1 MRIAAIDIGTNS
13 VHIIVVQV
21 RPDRSFEIIDR
32 EKEMVRLGSGGLGGR
47 SLTEPAM
54 LAALQAL
61 GKFTRL
67 AESHDVD
74 EIVAAATS
82 AVREADN
89 GREFLNAIRQRTGI
103 QVRVISGT
111 EEARLIHRAA
121 VYGVDV
127 SGGAAVVID
136 IGGGSVELTQGTGAR
151 THVAQSLKLGVI
163 RLTEQF
169 IRSDP
174 LNRRDE
180 RQMVSHI
187 TETIAPTV
195 EKIVG
200 RGFDRVIGTS
210 GTILS
215 LGALAVGEGRGGGR
229 GAAAR
234 PPRGRARP
242 VGSDAL
248 RSRRVST
255 KQIRRLRREVCA
267 LDLAGRLRLP
277 GLDPRRADLA
287 AAGSI
292 LPHTLPPRGHGRARD
307 PAPRPPPPGPD
318 PRRADLA
325 AAGSILLDTL
335 LRQIGAV
342 ELTLCDLALR
352 EGLALDYLSRNR
364 AHIAKVEQFPDVR
377 RRSVVE
383 LAERCNYAAEHA
395 EQVRRLSLSLFD
407 QTQPAHGLG
416 GRERE
421 WLDHAALLHDVGVH
435 ISYGR
440 HHKHSYYLIKNGD
453 LRGFEPE
460 EVEVIALVARHH
472 RRGLPNKSRGGYASL
487 PARPPPAGRGGLRGP
502 AAPPPRRALP
512 NKSRGGYA
520 SLPARLRRAVRT
532 LAAMLRLAEG
542 LDRSHAQSV
551 GSFEIVPGLRDYLLR
566 LTPAGDTELELWA
579 AQRSVAPLEAIL
591 GRIIRFEV
599 NADATRAPLRR
610 ARQRR
615 RPAAGGGEAGSRS
628 SRRSPR

>member
-13 VHIIVVQV
+13 VHVIIVQV

-54 LAALQAL
+54 VSALQAL

-151 THVAQSLKLGVI
+151 THVAQSVKLGVI

-169 IRSDP
+169 VRSDP
-174 LNRRDE
+174 LSRRDE

-195 EKIVG
+195 EKIVS

-215 LGALAVGEGRGGGR
+215 LGALAVGEGR
-229 GAAAR
+229 A
-234 PPRGRARP
+234 
-242 VGSDAL
+242 VGSDDL

-255 KQIRRLRREVCA
+255 KQIRRLRRDVCA

-292 LPHTLPPRGHGRARD
+292 L
-307 PAPRPPPPGPD
+307 
-318 PRRADLA
+318 
-325 AAGSILLDTL
+325 LDTI

-383 LAERCNYAAEHA
+383 LAERCNYASEHG

-407 QTQPAHGLG
+407 QTQAAHGLG
-416 GRERE
+416 ARERE
-421 WLDHAALLHDVGVH
+421 WLDHAALLHDIGVH

-487 PARPPPAGRGGLRGP
+487 PAR
-502 AAPPPRRALP
+502 
-512 NKSRGGYA
+512 
-520 SLPARLRRAVRT
+520 LRRTVRT

-566 LTPAGDTELELWA
+566 LVPTGDTELELWA

-599 NADATRAPLRR
+599 NTDATRAPLRP

-615 RPAAGGGEAGSRS
+615 RPAAGSGEVGSRP
-628 SRRSPR
+628 SRRAPR

>member
-1 MRIAAIDIGTNS
+1 M
-13 VHIIVVQV
+13 
-21 RPDRSFEIIDR
+21 
-32 EKEMVRLGSGGLGGR
+32 
-47 SLTEPAM
+47 
-54 LAALQAL
+54 
-61 GKFTRL
+61 
-67 AESHDVD
+67 
-74 EIVAAATS
+74 
-82 AVREADN
+82 
-89 GREFLNAIRQRTGI
+89 
-103 QVRVISGT
+103 
-111 EEARLIHRAA
+111 
-121 VYGVDV
+121 
-127 SGGAAVVID
+127 
-136 IGGGSVELTQGTGAR
+136 
-151 THVAQSLKLGVI
+151 KLGVI

-169 IRSDP
+169 VRSDP
-174 LNRRDE
+174 LSRRDE

-195 EKIVG
+195 EKIVS

-215 LGALAVGEGRGGGR
+215 LGALAVGEGR
-229 GAAAR
+229 A
-234 PPRGRARP
+234 
-242 VGSDAL
+242 VGSDDL

-255 KQIRRLRREVCA
+255 KQIRRLRRDVCA

-292 LPHTLPPRGHGRARD
+292 L
-307 PAPRPPPPGPD
+307 
-318 PRRADLA
+318 
-325 AAGSILLDTL
+325 LDTI

-383 LAERCNYAAEHA
+383 LAERCNYASEHG

-407 QTQPAHGLG
+407 QTQAAHGLG
-416 GRERE
+416 ARERE
-421 WLDHAALLHDVGVH
+421 WLDHAALLHDIGVH

-487 PARPPPAGRGGLRGP
+487 PAR
-502 AAPPPRRALP
+502 
-512 NKSRGGYA
+512 
-520 SLPARLRRAVRT
+520 LRRTVRT

-566 LTPAGDTELELWA
+566 LVPTGDTELELWA

-599 NADATRAPLRR
+599 NTDATRAPLRP

-615 RPAAGGGEAGSRS
+615 RPAAGSGEVGSRP
-628 SRRSPR
+628 SRRAPR

>member
-13 VHIIVVQV
+13 VHVIIVQV
-21 RPDRSFEIIDR
+21 RADRSFEIIDR

-89 GREFLNAIRQRTGI
+89 GREFLGAIRQRTGI

-127 SGGAAVVID
+127 SGGAAVVVD
-136 IGGGSVELTQGTGAR
+136 VGGGSVELTQGAGAR
-151 THVAQSLKLGVI
+151 AHVAQSLKLGVI

-174 LNRRDE
+174 LSRRDE

-195 EKIVG
+195 EKIVS

-215 LGALAVGEGRGGGR
+215 LGSLAVGEGR
-229 GAAAR
+229 A
-234 PPRGRARP
+234 
-242 VGSDAL
+242 VGSDDL
-248 RSRRVST
+248 RSRRVSA
-255 KQIRRLRREVCA
+255 KQIRRLRRDLCA
-267 LDLAGRLRLP
+267 LDLPGRLRLP

-287 AAGSI
+287 V
-292 LPHTLPPRGHGRARD
+292 
-307 PAPRPPPPGPD
+307 
-318 PRRADLA
+318 
-325 AAGSILLDTL
+325 AGSILLDTV

-383 LAERCNYAAEHA
+383 LAERCNYASEHA

-416 GRERE
+416 ARERE
-421 WLDHAALLHDVGVH
+421 WLDHAALLHDIGVH

-460 EVEVIALVARHH
+460 EVEAIALVARHH
-472 RRGLPNKSRGGYASL
+472 RRGLPKKSRGGYASL
-487 PARPPPAGRGGLRGP
+487 PGRH
-502 AAPPPRRALP
+502 RRT
-512 NKSRGGYA
+512 
-520 SLPARLRRAVRT
+520 VRT

-551 GSFEIVPGLRDYLLR
+551 GSVEIVPGLRDYLLR

-599 NADATRAPLRR
+599 DSDATRAPLRPS
-610 ARQRR
+610 RQRR
-615 RPAAGGGEAGSRS
+615 RPAAGSGEAGSRPA
-628 SRRSPR
+628 RRTPR

>member
-13 VHIIVVQV
+13 VHVIIVQV
-21 RPDRSFEIIDR
+21 RADRSFEIIDR

-89 GREFLNAIRQRTGI
+89 GREFLGAIRQRTGI

-127 SGGAAVVID
+127 SGGAAVVVD
-136 IGGGSVELTQGTGAR
+136 VGGGSVELTQGTGAR
-151 THVAQSLKLGVI
+151 AQVAQSLKLGVI

-174 LNRRDE
+174 LSRRDE

-195 EKIVG
+195 EKIAS

-215 LGALAVGEGRGGGR
+215 LGSLAVGEGR
-229 GAAAR
+229 A
-234 PPRGRARP
+234 
-242 VGSDAL
+242 VGSDDL
-248 RSRRVST
+248 RSRRVT
-255 KQIRRLRREVCA
+255 AKQIRRLRRDLCA
-267 LDLAGRLRLP
+267 LDLPGRLRLP

-287 AAGSI
+287 V
-292 LPHTLPPRGHGRARD
+292 
-307 PAPRPPPPGPD
+307 
-318 PRRADLA
+318 
-325 AAGSILLDTL
+325 AGSILLDTV

-383 LAERCNYAAEHA
+383 LAERCNYASEHA

-416 GRERE
+416 ARERE
-421 WLDHAALLHDVGVH
+421 WLDHAALLHDIGVH

-460 EVEVIALVARHH
+460 EVEAIALVARHH
-472 RRGLPNKSRGGYASL
+472 RRGLPKKSRGGYASL
-487 PARPPPAGRGGLRGP
+487 PGRH
-502 AAPPPRRALP
+502 RRT
-512 NKSRGGYA
+512 
-520 SLPARLRRAVRT
+520 VRT

-551 GSFEIVPGLRDYLLR
+551 GSVEIVPGLRDYLLR

-599 NADATRAPLRR
+599 DSDTTRAPLRSS
-610 ARQRR
+610 RQRR
-615 RPAAGGGEAGSRS
+615 RPAAGSGEAGSRPA
-628 SRRSPR
+628 RRAPR

>member
-13 VHIIVVQV
+13 VHVIIVQV
-21 RPDRSFEIIDR
+21 RADRSFEIIDR

-89 GREFLNAIRQRTGI
+89 GREFLGAIRQRTGI

-136 IGGGSVELTQGTGAR
+136 VGGGSVELTQGAGAR
-151 THVAQSLKLGVI
+151 AHVAQSLKLGVI

-174 LNRRDE
+174 LSRRDE

-195 EKIVG
+195 EKIVS

-215 LGALAVGEGRGGGR
+215 LGGLAVGEGR
-229 GAAAR
+229 A
-234 PPRGRARP
+234 
-242 VGSDAL
+242 VGSDDL
-248 RSRRVST
+248 RSRRVSA
-255 KQIRRLRREVCA
+255 KQIRRLRRDLCA
-267 LDLAGRLRLP
+267 LDLPGRLRLP

-287 AAGSI
+287 V
-292 LPHTLPPRGHGRARD
+292 
-307 PAPRPPPPGPD
+307 
-318 PRRADLA
+318 
-325 AAGSILLDTL
+325 AGSILLDTV

-383 LAERCNYAAEHA
+383 LAERCNYASEHA

-416 GRERE
+416 ARERE
-421 WLDHAALLHDVGVH
+421 WLDHAALLHDIGVH

-460 EVEVIALVARHH
+460 EVEAIALVARHH
-472 RRGLPNKSRGGYASL
+472 RRGLPKKSRGGYASL
-487 PARPPPAGRGGLRGP
+487 PGRQ
-502 AAPPPRRALP
+502 RRT
-512 NKSRGGYA
+512 
-520 SLPARLRRAVRT
+520 VRT

-551 GSFEIVPGLRDYLLR
+551 GSVEIVPGLRDYLLR

-599 NADATRAPLRR
+599 DSDATRASLRSS
-610 ARQRR
+610 RQRR
-615 RPAAGGGEAGSRS
+615 RPAAGSGEATSRPA
-628 SRRSPR
+628 RRTPR

>member
-13 VHIIVVQV
+13 VHVIIVQV

-89 GREFLNAIRQRTGI
+89 GREFLTAIRQRTGI

-169 IRSDP
+169 VRSDP

-215 LGALAVGEGRGGGR
+215 LGALAVGEGR
-229 GAAAR
+229 A
-234 PPRGRARP
+234 
-242 VGSDAL
+242 VGSDDL
-248 RSRRVST
+248 RSRRVSA

-292 LPHTLPPRGHGRARD
+292 L
-307 PAPRPPPPGPD
+307 
-318 PRRADLA
+318 
-325 AAGSILLDTL
+325 LDTI

-383 LAERCNYAAEHA
+383 LAERCNYASEHA

-416 GRERE
+416 TRERE

-460 EVEVIALVARHH
+460 EVEAIALVARHH
-472 RRGLPNKSRGGYASL
+472 RRGLPSKSRGGYASL
-487 PARPPPAGRGGLRGP
+487 PART
-502 AAPPPRRALP
+502 RRT
-512 NKSRGGYA
+512 
-520 SLPARLRRAVRT
+520 VRT
-532 LAAMLRLAEG
+532 LAAMLRLADG

-599 NADATRAPLRR
+599 NADATRAPLRP

-615 RPAAGGGEAGSRS
+615 RPAAGGGQAGSRP
-628 SRRSPR
+628 SRRAPR

>member
-13 VHIIVVQV
+13 VHIIIVQV

-151 THVAQSLKLGVI
+151 THVARSVKLGVI

-169 IRSDP
+169 VRSDP
-174 LNRRDE
+174 LSRRDE

-195 EKIVG
+195 EKIVAH
-200 RGFDRVIGTS
+200 GFDRVVGTS

-215 LGALAVGEGRGGGR
+215 LGALAVGEE
-229 GAAAR
+229 
-234 PPRGRARP
+234 RA
-242 VGSDAL
+242 VGSDDL
-248 RSRRVST
+248 RNRRVSA
-255 KQIRRLRREVCA
+255 KQIRRLRRDVCA

-287 AAGSI
+287 V
-292 LPHTLPPRGHGRARD
+292 
-307 PAPRPPPPGPD
+307 
-318 PRRADLA
+318 
-325 AAGSILLDTL
+325 AGSILLDTI

-364 AHIAKVEQFPDVR
+364 DHIAKVEQFPDVR

-383 LAERCNYAAEHA
+383 LAERCNYASEHA

-416 GRERE
+416 ARERE
-421 WLDHAALLHDVGVH
+421 WLDHAALLHDIGVH
-435 ISYGR
+435 ISHGR

-472 RRGLPNKSRGGYASL
+472 RRGLPK
-487 PARPPPAGRGGLRGP
+487 
-502 AAPPPRRALP
+502 
-512 NKSRGGYA
+512 KSRGGYA
-520 SLPARLRRAVRT
+520 SLPARLRRVVRT
-532 LAAMLRLAEG
+532 LAAILRLAEN

-579 AQRSVAPLEAIL
+579 AQRSVAPLEAVL

-599 NADATRAPLRR
+599 STDASRAPLGTGRRRR
-610 ARQRR
+610 APVGDKR
-615 RPAAGGGEAGSRS
+615 EAGSRPPRRP
-628 SRRSPR
+628 SR

>member
-13 VHIIVVQV
+13 VHIIIVQV

-74 EIVAAATS
+74 EIVGAATS

-89 GREFLNAIRQRTGI
+89 GREFLTAIRQRTGI

-151 THVAQSLKLGVI
+151 THVAHSAKLGVI

-169 IRSDP
+169 VRSDP

-195 EKIVG
+195 EKIVA

-215 LGALAVGEGRGGGR
+215 LGALAVGEGR
-229 GAAAR
+229 A
-234 PPRGRARP
+234 
-242 VGSDAL
+242 VGSDDL
-248 RSRRVST
+248 RSRRVSA
-255 KQIRRLRREVCA
+255 KQIRKLRRDICA
-267 LDLAGRLRLP
+267 LDLAGRLRIP

-287 AAGSI
+287 V
-292 LPHTLPPRGHGRARD
+292 
-307 PAPRPPPPGPD
+307 
-318 PRRADLA
+318 
-325 AAGSILLDTL
+325 AGSILLDTI

-352 EGLALDYLSRNR
+352 EGLALDYLRRNR
-364 AHIAKVEQFPDVR
+364 EHIAKVEQFPDVR

-383 LAERCNYAAEHA
+383 LAERCNYESEHA
-395 EQVRRLSLSLFD
+395 GQVRRLSLSLFD

-416 GRERE
+416 ARERE

-472 RRGLPNKSRGGYASL
+472 RRGRPKRSRGGYASL
-487 PARPPPAGRGGLRGP
+487 PQRQRGT
-502 AAPPPRRALP
+502 
-512 NKSRGGYA
+512 
-520 SLPARLRRAVRT
+520 VRT
-532 LAAMLRLAEG
+532 LAAMLRVAEG

-591 GRIIRFEV
+591 GRIVRFEV
-599 NADATRAPLRR
+599 SANATRTPARR
-610 ARQRR
+610 PRGRR
-615 RPAAGGGEAGSRS
+615 RPDTDTSSGSGGDSSGSLPT
-628 SRRSPR
+628 RRQPR

>member
-13 VHIIVVQV
+13 VHVIIVQV

-54 LAALQAL
+54 VSALQAL

-151 THVAQSLKLGVI
+151 THVAQSVKLGVI

-169 IRSDP
+169 VRSDP
-174 LNRRDE
+174 LSRRDE

-195 EKIVG
+195 EKIVS
-200 RGFDRVIGTS
+200 REFDRVIGTS

-215 LGALAVGEGRGGGR
+215 LGALAVGEGR
-229 GAAAR
+229 A
-234 PPRGRARP
+234 
-242 VGSDAL
+242 VGSDDL

-255 KQIRRLRREVCA
+255 KQIRRLRRDVCA

-292 LPHTLPPRGHGRARD
+292 L
-307 PAPRPPPPGPD
+307 
-318 PRRADLA
+318 
-325 AAGSILLDTL
+325 LDTI

-383 LAERCNYAAEHA
+383 LAERCNYASEHG

-407 QTQPAHGLG
+407 QTQAAHGLG
-416 GRERE
+416 ARERE
-421 WLDHAALLHDVGVH
+421 WLDHAALLHDIGVH

-487 PARPPPAGRGGLRGP
+487 PAR
-502 AAPPPRRALP
+502 
-512 NKSRGGYA
+512 
-520 SLPARLRRAVRT
+520 LRRTVRT

-566 LTPAGDTELELWA
+566 LVPTGDTELELWA

-599 NADATRAPLRR
+599 NTDATRAPLRP

-615 RPAAGGGEAGSRS
+615 RPAAGSGEVGSRP
-628 SRRSPR
+628 SRRAPR